1 MNGRHLIRNIIH
13 TVYEFWTGEEHDCW
27 MFFKCLLWRLTNK
40 TNPTRKTMTSR
51 RTLQLST
58 IVCCFRADRTRF
70 NLFRNW
76 GFCNGGNTYVT
87 GTVRERIDPSSTG
100 VQRFQGKR
108 TERNKKMCLREG
120 GKRSILC
127 APPFFACSLDAPN
140 GCLNPIGGNH
150 CHATTWLAAD
160 QSPYTW
166 WY

>member
-1 MNGRHLIRNIIH
+1 MNERHLSNIIH
-13 TVYEFWTGEEHDCW
+13 TMYEFWTGEEHDCW
-27 MFFKCLLWRLTNK
+27 MFFKCHLRRLTNN

-58 IVCCFRADRTRF
+58 IVCCFRADRTRI

-108 TERNKKMCLREG
+108 TERNTKNVSERGRET
-120 GKRSILC
+120 IDTLC
-127 APPFFACSLDAPN
+127 TPFFACSLDAPN
-140 GCLNPIGGNH
+140 GCLNPIGGND
-150 CHATTWLAAD
+150 CHATTWRTAD